1 MNTILE
7 MIKAAS
13 NDECKNDA
21 MCTQLWSDGEIITMT
36 KGGDLYGLRS
46 LHCIYNGLFA
56 LNSPNELQ
64 ISEAM
69 AHTSDNG
76 YSYIFCSGEDAQ
88 AIRTLMEEL

>member
-1 MNTILE
+1 MITILA

-21 MCTQLWSDGEIITMT
+21 MVTQLWSDGEITMT
-36 KGGDLYGLRS
+36 KGGDLYGKRS

-56 LNSPNELQ
+56 LRSNNELQ

-69 AHTSDNG
+69 AHTSENG
-76 YSYIFCSGEDAQ
+76 YSYIFCSGDDAQ
-88 AIRTLMEEL
+88 AIRTLMVEL

>member
-1 MNTILE
+1 MKTILE

-21 MCTQLWSDGEIITMT
+21 MTTQLWSDGEITMT
-36 KGGDLYGLRS
+36 KGGDLFGQRS

-56 LNSPNELQ
+56 LRSNNELA

-69 AHTSDNG
+69 THQSPNG
-76 YSYIFCSGEDAQ
+76 YSYIFCSDEDAQ
-88 AIRTLMEEL
+88 AIRTLMVEL